1 MSGLTEAIIGPDI
14 ETTVHYLK
22 ILLFEMDALI
32 KLDLGA
38 ISLGERLGISLPGA
52 GSVDQ
57 TFGEPNS
64 GLWLSLMHNANLSSS
79 LFPRT

>member
-1 MSGLTEAIIGPDI
+1 MSGLTEAIIGPGI

-22 ILLFEMDALI
+22 ILLFEMDVLI

-38 ISLGERLGISLPGA
+38 VSLGERLSISLPAA

-57 TFGEPNS
+57 TFGE
-64 GLWLSLMHNANLSSS
+64 
-79 LFPRT
+79 